1 MRTIIIG
8 NRKLARHL
16 LQHTI
21 SEGWNVVGALVPEGE
36 LTAKQANFV
45 PFSELVAGT
54 SCQLH
59 QTSDINSAA
68 TSRWLQELDPDICLC
83 GGWSQIIEEEILNI
97 PKRGFLGFHSSR
109 LPEGRGGAPV
119 NWSIIDGVKDVWI
132 SLFYYT
138 SEVDAGD
145 ILAQSSV
152 PVEPRDDV
160 ATVFDALANEACS
173 LLSSVREELVA
184 GNVETKSQSLINA
197 TYRPRRQPQD
207 GLIDWNRDPESQY
220 DWIQA
225 QTEPYPGAY
234 TFYSGEKLTVWD
246 GEAVDVASGND
257 TIGEVIDIVSGEG
270 VDVRSGN
277 GVIRLKRVRPGDRA
291 SRWADRYAREADLS
305 PGDILGRHQAPE
317 NWRCTGIRGAE
328 QPTKF
333 DTNLEIGEYGELT
346 IVSFGG
352 SQYSLTAS
360 VELNADLIY
369 RDTTTVLEEY
379 RKTIEY
385 EPTELGTH
393 SISVQFEIDGN
404 RTDTRYLKIFVHD

>member
-1 MRTIIIG
+1 MQTIIVG

-16 LQHTI
+16 FQYTT
-21 SEGWNVVGALVPEGE
+21 SKGWNVVGALVPEGD
-36 LTAKQANFV
+36 LAAKQANFV

-54 SCQLH
+54 SCRLH

-68 TSRWLQELDPDICLC
+68 TSRWLQELDPDVCLC

-97 PKRGFLGFHSSR
+97 PDQGFLGFHSSR

-119 NWSIIDGVKDVWI
+119 NWSIIDGVDDVWI

-138 SEVDAGD
+138 AEVDAGD

-152 PVEPRDDV
+152 PVEHRDDV
-160 ATVFDALANEACS
+160 ATVFDALANGACS
-173 LLSSVREELVA
+173 LLSSVREELET
-184 GNVETKSQSLINA
+184 GNVDAKSQSLIDA

-220 DWIQA
+220 DWIRA

-246 GEAVDVASGND
+246 AETVNVASGND
-257 TIGEVIDIVSGEG
+257 AIGEVIDIVSGEG

-277 GVIRLKRVRPGDRA
+277 GAIRLKRVKPGDRA

-305 PGDILGRHQAPE
+305 PGDTLGRHQAPE
-317 NWRCTGIRGAE
+317 NWRYTGIRGSE

-333 DTNLEIGEYGELT
+333 DTNLESGKRGELT
-346 IVSFGG
+346 MVSFGG
-352 SQYSLTAS
+352 SQYDLTAL
-360 VELNADLIY
+360 VELNGGIIY
-369 RDTTTVLEEY
+369 RDTTAVWKEY

-404 RTDTRYLKIFVHD
+404 RADTRYLKIFVHD

>member
-1 MRTIIIG
+1 MRTIIVG

-16 LQHTI
+16 FQHTI
-21 SEGWNVVGALVPEGE
+21 SEGWDVVGALVPEGD
-36 LTAKQANFV
+36 LAAKQANFV
-45 PFSELVAGT
+45 PFSELVAGR
-54 SCQLH
+54 SCRLH

-68 TSRWLQELDPDICLC
+68 TSRWLQELDPDVCLC

-97 PKRGFLGFHSSR
+97 PDQGFLGFHSSR

-119 NWSIIDGVKDVWI
+119 NWSIIDGVDDVWI

-138 SEVDAGD
+138 AEVDAGD

-152 PVEPRDDV
+152 PVEHRDDV

-173 LLSSVREELVA
+173 LLSSVREEFEA
-184 GNVETKSQSLINA
+184 GNVEAKSQSLIDA

-207 GLIDWNRDPESQY
+207 GLIDWNRDPENQY
-220 DWIQA
+220 DWIRA

-246 GEAVDVASGND
+246 AETVNGARRSD
-257 TIGEVIDIVSGEG
+257 TLGEVIDIVSGEG

-277 GVIRLKRVRPGDRA
+277 GVIRLKRVKSSDRA
-291 SRWADRYAREADLS
+291 SLWADRYAREADLS
-305 PGDILGRHQAPE
+305 PGDILGRYQAPE
-317 NWRCTGIRGAE
+317 NWRYTGIRGAE

-333 DTNLEIGEYGELT
+333 DTNLAIGEYGELT
-346 IVSFGG
+346 IVSFGS
-352 SQYSLTAS
+352 SQYALTAS
-360 VELNADLIY
+360 VELNGDIIY
-369 RDTTTVLEEY
+369 QDTTTVVKEY

-393 SISVQFEIDGN
+393 SISVQFDINGN
-404 RTDTRYLKIFVHD
+404 RVDTRYLKVFVHD